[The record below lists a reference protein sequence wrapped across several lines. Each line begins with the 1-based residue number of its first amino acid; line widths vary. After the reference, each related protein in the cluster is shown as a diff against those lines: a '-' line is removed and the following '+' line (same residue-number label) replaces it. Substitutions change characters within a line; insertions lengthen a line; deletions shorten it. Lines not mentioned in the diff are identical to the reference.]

1 MSTIAIH
8 LSYEQILEAVRGLP
22 EEEKERLLFELSPE
36 LIRALKKM
44 EEKYDRDRA
53 SGRVISLDEL

>member
-1 MSTIAIH
+1 MEDNFTQGSKGMSTIAIH

-36 LIRALKKM
+36 SSRALKEM
-44 EEKYDRDRA
+44 GEEYD
-53 SGRVISLDEL
+53 